1 MTAGRYAAEARG
13 AGDRRLVRF
22 VARHTFI
29 AGDVS
34 RVPLPTEIGMP
45 ISPYLQSLRER
56 VGHARL
62 VLPSVTALV
71 YDADGRILLVC
82 ERDGGVWSTPGGVIE
97 PDETPADAVVR
108 EAWEETGLHVA
119 PVRLVG
125 VYGGPDFV
133 VRYASGDEAQYVMSV
148 FECRPRGGRLR
159 PGDET
164 SEARF
169 ISAEEAAGLTLSSWL
184 GTLLATFFARPGE
197 PDFRPPAWLPP
208 DVHGL
213 AA

>member
-1 MTAGRYAAEARG
+1 
-13 AGDRRLVRF
+13 
-22 VARHTFI
+22 
-29 AGDVS
+29 
-34 RVPLPTEIGMP
+34 MP
-45 ISPYLQSLRER
+45 MSPYLRSIRER
-56 VGHARL
+56 VGHTRL
-62 VLPSVTALV
+62 LLPSVTALV

-82 ERDGGVWSTPGGVIE
+82 ERDGGVWSVPGGLIE

-119 PVRLVG
+119 PVRLLG

-133 VRYASGDEAQYVMSV
+133 VRYSSGDEAQYVASV
-148 FECRPRGGRLR
+148 FECELRGGRLR

-169 ISAEEAAGLTLSSWL
+169 VSPEDAAGLALAPWL
-184 GTLLATFFARPGE
+184 GTLLATFFARPHE
-197 PDFRPPAWLPP
+197 ADFRPPAWIPP
-208 DVHGL
+208 DVIGI